1 MRTLNTPAPA
11 MTGCDT
17 AARSMPAAADAQRSR
32 ADAEYEPSATRWPEA
47 ERAFLQ
53 AIRQLEHARDP
64 LVADAWA
71 GLARSVRY
79 QKGRRD
85 DRITAAV
92 TSLYWD
98 RSNKTAWAEL
108 ADLASAAPHVPTLP
122 ELLPRASP
130 RAATGAFQADQPVP
144 WPGPAGKHAPCRWRA
159 PPSRASRHRGA
170 RGRQANGQEAIH

>member
-1 MRTLNTPAPA
+1 MQRLDITAPV

-17 AARSMPAAADAQRSR
+17 AARSLLAAAEAPRSQ
-32 ADAEYEPSATRWPEA
+32 ADAEDWPQV

-53 AIRQLEHARDP
+53 AIRQMEQARDP

-85 DRITAAV
+85 DRITATV

-98 RSNKTAWAEL
+98 RSNKIAWAEL
-108 ADLASAAPHVPTLP
+108 VDLASAAPHVPTLLGLFRRVP
-122 ELLPRASP
+122 
-130 RAATGAFQADQPVP
+130 ADARPPVLTKLISLVP
-144 WPGPAGKHAPCRWRA
+144 WPRPAGEHAPRRWR
-159 PPSRASRHRGA
+159 PSPRRASHHGGD
-170 RGRQANGQEAIH
+170 RGRQANNQGAIR